1 MESGDEGSFIYTI
14 DMAFQLQLLAN
25 ERTECECESERQVW
39 GVVQRYFVILFVRTT
54 EQLLK

>member
-1 MESGDEGSFIYTI
+1 MKVVLYMRSIWLFR
-14 DMAFQLQLLAN
+14 LQLLAN